1 MASSPRPRPNP
12 LRAPWHDY
20 RAPRWYFITFNTY
33 HRRPHFGAINH
44 TGVKLSL
51 LGHLAHNE
59 WLRTMQLTPYASFDA
74 FVVMPDHMH
83 VLVGLLPDQ
92 WHTSGNPR
100 SVCLVLQ
107 LFKASVVRQAR
118 RAGLLDRAEP
128 LWQRSFHDSMVRDAE
143 AISRIRTYI
152 DRNPL
157 AAARERLRCRR
168 ADDITPPR
176 SAPSAHPP

>member
-1 MASSPRPRPNP
+1 MGSSPKPRPNP

-20 RAPRWYFITFNTY
+20 RDPRWYFITFNTY
-33 HRRPHFGAINH
+33 HRRRHFGAITPH
-44 TGVKLSL
+44 GVKLNL

-92 WHTSGNPR
+92 WHTSGSPR
-100 SVCLVLQ
+100 SVCLILQ
-107 LFKASVVRQAR
+107 MFKASVVRQAR
-118 RAGLLDRAEP
+118 RAGLLGRGEP
-128 LWQRSFHDSMVRDAE
+128 LWQRSFHDRMVSDAE

-157 AAARERLRCRR
+157 KAARRR
-168 ADDITPPR
+168 IHGGGARSFTPPR